1 MSDTKTTIFNEP
13 ESTPQGVG
21 KFYLLDYF
29 LIMLQSCLVS
39 DDPQKIFIRLK
50 SLKEK
55 ERLGESKY
63 KKLVIDE
70 GEDLSAKQVARYKYT
85 IQQVISES
93 VACELIHVNN
103 GLITLSKRGKKCLS
117 LAENN
122 KRSFYD
128 KLLIILENKYSTFYH
143 LVKLCY
149 RQNRSKNGLLIF
161 PIYSPRKLGFDK
173 KR

>member
-70 GEDLSAKQVARYKYT
+70 GEDL
-85 IQQVISES
+85 
-93 VACELIHVNN
+93 
-103 GLITLSKRGKKCLS
+103 
-117 LAENN
+117 
-122 KRSFYD
+122 
-128 KLLIILENKYSTFYH
+128 
-143 LVKLCY
+143 
-149 RQNRSKNGLLIF
+149 
-161 PIYSPRKLGFDK
+161 
-173 KR
+173 